1 VTAWAVTILANRSQE
16 LYVKVKLDQTIVNTT
31 KAVERNDIVFWDED
45 VILYV

>member
-1 VTAWAVTILANRSQE
+1 VTAWAATILANGSQE
-16 LYVKVKLDQTIVNTT
+16 LYVEIKLDQTIVDAT